1 MPKLNDKIATEN
13 CCGFRLNVTRMVSI
27 YPTIWIVVSA
37 IAAVMATMIRQIA
50 G

>member
-13 CCGFRLNVTRMVSI
+13 CCGFRLNVTRMASI
-27 YPTIWIVVSA
+27 LPTLWIIVSA
-37 IAAVMATMIRQIA
+37 TAAVTATMIRQIA